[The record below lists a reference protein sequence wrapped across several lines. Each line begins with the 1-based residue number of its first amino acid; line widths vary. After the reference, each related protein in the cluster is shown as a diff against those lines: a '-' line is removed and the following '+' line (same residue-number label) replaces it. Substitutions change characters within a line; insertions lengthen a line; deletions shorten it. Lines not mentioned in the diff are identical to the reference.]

1 MLILFKRKKF
11 DWTSVTNVVPG
22 MPSLKIT
29 FNKDKQQECIYVS
42 SENSVKHEIRKAC
55 SAADQSTEVIIWK
68 RVGLDMSD
76 ASWARLCLAI
86 HQPSKGHKLKI
97 LMQHVLQGLKKRSN
111 LWKASV
117 IRNLELDS
125 FDMKLMFQVCMK
137 KYGYPMGVD
146 TSGLISDK
154 YGKLVFKQSTQYGLV
169 IQSNLY
175 CVTIHEIIKHIGLTE
190 SIQRLLKVKVEIP
203 K

>member
-1 MLILFKRKKF
+1 MLKLFKRKKF

-29 FNKDKQQECIYVS
+29 FKKDKQQECIYVS
-42 SENSVKHEIRKAC
+42 SESSMKHEIRQAC
-55 SAADQSTEVIIWK
+55 SAADHSTEVIIWK

-76 ASWARLCLAI
+76 ASWARLCLAT
-86 HQPSKGHKLKI
+86 HKPSKVYKLKI
-97 LMQHVLQGLKKRSN
+97 LMQHVLQDFKKRKN

-125 FDMKLMFQVCMK
+125 FDLKLMFQVCMK
-137 KYGYPMGVD
+137 KYDYPKGVC

-154 YGKLVFKQSTQYGLV
+154 YGTLVFKQSNQYGVV

-175 CVTIHEIIKHIGLTE
+175 CVTIHEIITHIGLTE